1 LKRIDEFSTEE
12 VGEEW
17 LRELYKVI
25 ALRRGTMFRL
35 ITESARMLLYGNA
48 GGSAL
53 IIGFMSNTARTESA
67 FYHWSLLL
75 ALIVFGTGILMS
87 ALTLVLVTM
96 VSVKEAQGAEN
107 GLKQFVDGNLDR
119 TNVLFTV
126 ETATFRLADYTTLAG
141 TVSAACFMAGGVLSL
156 ILLVLFF

>member
-1 LKRIDEFSTEE
+1 MKKVDEFSAEE
-12 VGEEW
+12 TAEEW

-25 ALRRGTMFRL
+25 AVRRGTMFRL

-53 IIGFMSNTARTESA
+53 IIGFMSNTAETESS
-67 FYHWSLLL
+67 FYHWFLLL
-75 ALIVFGTGILMS
+75 ALVVFGTGILTS

-119 TNVLFTV
+119 TNVLFAV
-126 ETATFRLADYTTLAG
+126 ETATFRIADYTTMAG
-141 TVSAACFMAGGVLSL
+141 TVSAACFMLGGLISL
-156 ILLVLFF
+156 VLLVLFF

>member
-1 LKRIDEFSTEE
+1 MKKVDEFSNEE
-12 VGEEW
+12 IGEEW
-17 LRELYKVI
+17 LRELYKVV

-53 IIGFMSNTARTESA
+53 IIGFMSNTAEAESA

-75 ALIVFGTGILMS
+75 ALVVFGTGILMS

-119 TNVLFTV
+119 TGVLFAV
-126 ETATFRLADYTTLAG
+126 ESATFRIADYTTMAG
-141 TVSAACFMAGGVLSL
+141 TVSAACFMLGGVISL
-156 ILLVLFF
+156 FLLVLFF

>member
-1 LKRIDEFSTEE
+1 MKRIDEFSTEE

-67 FYHWSLLL
+67 FYHWFLLL

>member
-1 LKRIDEFSTEE
+1 MKKVDEFSTEE
-12 VGEEW
+12 IGEEW

-53 IIGFMSNTARTESA
+53 IIGFMSNTAEAESA

-75 ALIVFGTGILMS
+75 ALVVFGTGILMS

-119 TNVLFTV
+119 TSVLFAV
-126 ETATFRLADYTTLAG
+126 ESATFRIADYTTMAG
-141 TVSAACFMAGGVLSL
+141 TVSAACFMLGGVISL
-156 ILLVLFF
+156 FLLVLFF